1 MNNKDKSIINKDT
14 LIKIIIKTKSNL
26 NISKLRRNEKFILDS
41 LEIVILIMELKK
53 KFNISIPGKM
63 IILKNF
69 NSLNKIYSLCL
80 KFYKTK

>member
-69 NSLNKIYSLCL
+69 NSLYKIYSLCL